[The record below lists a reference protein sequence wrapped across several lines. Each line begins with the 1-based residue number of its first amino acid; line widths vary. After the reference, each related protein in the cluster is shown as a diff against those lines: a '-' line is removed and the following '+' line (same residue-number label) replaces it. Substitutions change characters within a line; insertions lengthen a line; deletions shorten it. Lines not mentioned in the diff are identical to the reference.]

1 MHSLYPG
8 ASVTIV
14 CGACLHVAKGR
25 VSNFFEFETA
35 SSEPSEPLA
44 SVSILQLV
52 RTWTLSIL
60 PVLQSLLWGCSARD
74 LKVLL
79 LNPVPAGACALCN
92 STFSNAIGR
101 HQYLRLPIASQIS
114 GCTGRPIGS
123 CRWHCN
129 RHLRIV
135 QRSQHMLRADLHA
148 HPWRKSASTWASD
161 AWTGQVLSPVALQH
175 WCLPSASRLHHTVTL
190 HCSRS
195 TGRHR
200 VLWPEHFLPL
210 LLRHLTP
217 RRWNVPVPS
226 QQSLCGRH
234 LRLVWPRGHAVLR

>member
-1 MHSLYPG
+1 MSISASASRWLSSSAELHAQSVTCAIPALTSALRLGARSSHDEQHTLRSDIAHILSRSMHSLYPR

-25 VSNFFEFETA
+25 VSNFFEFETV

-44 SVSILQLV
+44 SVSIPQLV
-52 RTWTLSIL
+52 RMWTLSIL

-74 LKVLL
+74 MKVLL

-101 HQYLRLPIASQIS
+101 HQYLRLPMASQRS

-135 QRSQHMLRADLHA
+135 LRSQHAACRPACA
-148 HPWRKSASTWASD
+148 
-161 AWTGQVLSPVALQH
+161 
-175 WCLPSASRLHHTVTL
+175 
-190 HCSRS
+190 
-195 TGRHR
+195 
-200 VLWPEHFLPL
+200 PL
-210 LLRHLTP
+210 AKVCKH
-217 RRWNVPVPS
+217 V
-226 QQSLCGRH
+226 GI
-234 LRLVWPRGHAVLR
+234 